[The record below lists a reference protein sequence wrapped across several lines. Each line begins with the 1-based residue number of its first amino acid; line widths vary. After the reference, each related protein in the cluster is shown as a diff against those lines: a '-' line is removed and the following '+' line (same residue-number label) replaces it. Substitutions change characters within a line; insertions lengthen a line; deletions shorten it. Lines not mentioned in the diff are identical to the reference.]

1 MNNDVMSFWEF
12 MICMMIVLVLGML
25 IGAGIVAAE
34 TANDRARLYPRTA
47 VVVEIDRPNDT
58 VVCEDS
64 VGMLWAFYGADDWEL
79 DDCVSLLMDSRG
91 TDSIYDDSIVAARYS
106 AWVLQ

>member
-1 MNNDVMSFWEF
+1 MREK
-12 MICMMIVLVLGML
+12 IILTLIYIVVSLSGYLLGRA
-25 IGAGIVAAE
+25 IGKIHSDAE
-34 TANDRARLYPRTA
+34 QEMLYPRTA

-79 DDCVSLLMDSRG
+79 DDCVSLILDSRG
-91 TDSIYDDSIVAARYS
+91 TDIIYDDDIVSVRYS
-106 AWVLQ
+106 AFRVEGFE